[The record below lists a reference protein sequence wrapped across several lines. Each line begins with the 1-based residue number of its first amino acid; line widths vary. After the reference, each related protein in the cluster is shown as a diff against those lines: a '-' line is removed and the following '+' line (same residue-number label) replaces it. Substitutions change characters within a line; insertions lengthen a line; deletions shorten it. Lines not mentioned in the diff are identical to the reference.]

1 MPVTIITLT
10 KGFFPNWDLE
20 TDHLTYKAML
30 EEYRDNMPKAFFP
43 YEKTYELLLLIEN
56 KIVM

>member
-20 TDHLTYKAML
+20 TDHLNYKAML

-43 YEKTYELLLLIEN
+43 YEAT
-56 KIVM
+56 

>member
-1 MPVTIITLT
+1 MT

-20 TDHLTYKAML
+20 TDRLTYKAML

-43 YEKTYELLLLIEN
+43 YEAT
-56 KIVM
+56 